1 MESSDRYPFKV
12 PPKTSRIFT
21 LLRVLIRNLL
31 VLGQVLDKTCHR
43 RFKRNGTMRKMIR
56 SLATDPRERGEID
69 IEEFFIDGTY
79 DRDGLDKSILRNY
92 GTKVVAPHRKNK
104 KQTTQDGRELRHY
117 KRRWKMERLFA

>member
-1 MESSDRYPFKV
+1 
-12 PPKTSRIFT
+12 
-21 LLRVLIRNLL
+21 
-31 VLGQVLDKTCHR
+31 
-43 RFKRNGTMRKMIR
+43 MRKMIR

>member
-1 MESSDRYPFKV
+1 MKSSDRYPFKV

-92 GTKVVAPHRKNK
+92 GTKVLHRIERIKNK
-104 KQTTQDGRELRHY
+104 QH
-117 KRRWKMERLFA
+117 KMVAN